1 MAKLTYEFHLIKENG
16 EIIDIDKVPEDVKKK
31 MAERLSR
38 TMSAYYT
45 QHPEEFERIS

>member
-31 MAERLSR
+31 MANLEV
-38 TMSAYYT
+38 TNDNCT
-45 QHPEEFERIS
+45 I